1 MELVKRL
8 LIASFFIPAILFIF
22 YTGGIALF
30 SFIALVVFVQTYEL
44 REIFLIKGIELSL
57 LSIPASVFVFAAV
70 IFYSFPQILA
80 ALLLV
85 FILVMGKDLISGRSQ
100 GTFNRITATIF
111 SMIYTA
117 FFLAAVYKIRLLDS
131 GAFLIISLISLIWIT
146 DSAAYFVGR
155 AFGNHRGIFKASPN
169 KSLEGYF
176 AGVLSALI
184 GAFAAAW
191 IFDFTVIQAILL
203 AVSVGIFGQ
212 FGDLFESML
221 KRDVGIKDSSSILP
235 GHGGVLDRFDSLQIA
250 APVFY
255 LLLLFFK

>member
-1 MELVKRL
+1 MDIIKRL
-8 LIASFFIPAILFIF
+8 LVALFFIPAILFIF
-22 YTGGIALF
+22 YTGGIALV
-30 SFIALVVFVQTYEL
+30 SFLALVVFIQMYEL
-44 REIFLIKGIELSL
+44 REIFLIKEIKIPLITIPLSVL
-57 LSIPASVFVFAAV
+57 VFASV
-70 IFYSFPQILA
+70 IFYSFPEILA

-100 GTFNRITATIF
+100 GTLNRITATIF
-111 SMIYTA
+111 SIIYTS

-131 GAFLIISLISLIWIT
+131 GAFLILSLISLIWIT
-146 DSAAYFVGR
+146 DSAAFFVGR
-155 AFGNHRGIFKASPN
+155 AFGKHRGIFKASPN

-176 AGVLSALI
+176 AGIMSAFI

-191 IFDFTVIQAILL
+191 VFDFTAIQAILL

-235 GHGGVLDRFDSLQIA
+235 GHGGVLDRLDSLQLA

>member
-1 MELVKRL
+1 MELIKRL
-8 LIASFFIPAILFIF
+8 LVALFFIPAILFIF
-22 YTGGIALF
+22 YSGGIALAGF
-30 SFIALVVFVQTYEL
+30 LALVVFVQMYEL

-57 LSIPASVFVFAAV
+57 LSIPASVLVFVAV

-80 ALLLV
+80 ALLIV
-85 FILVMGKDLISGRSQ
+85 FILVMGKDLFLSRSQ
-100 GTFNRITATIF
+100 GILNRIAATIF

-117 FFLAAVYKIRLLDS
+117 FFMAAVYKIRLLEC

-146 DSAAYFVGR
+146 DSAAYFAGR
-155 AFGNHRGIFKASPN
+155 TFGKHSGTFKASPN

-176 AGVLSALI
+176 AGILVALI

-191 IFDFTVIQAILL
+191 IFDFTVIQAISL

-212 FGDLFESML
+212 LGDLFESML
-221 KRDVGIKDSSSILP
+221 KRDAGIKDSSSILP

-255 LLLLFFK
+255 LLLFFFK